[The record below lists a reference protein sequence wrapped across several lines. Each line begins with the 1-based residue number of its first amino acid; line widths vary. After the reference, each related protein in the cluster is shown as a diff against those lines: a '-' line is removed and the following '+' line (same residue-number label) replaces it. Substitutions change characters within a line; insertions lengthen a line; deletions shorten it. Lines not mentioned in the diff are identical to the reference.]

1 MSRDDVRAN
10 LTSWEADSAGYQ
22 QRNAA
27 QLNRWDRLGWGVWD
41 ILEDEIGALGVVDGL
56 DALELGCGACQC
68 GIKVA
73 MRGARVAGLDF
84 SANQLAAAGP
94 NMDASGVRI
103 PLIRANAEELPF
115 ADDSFDLVFCD
126 HGAMT
131 FTDPRVTVPQVARVL
146 RPGGWLV
153 FNMSTPIIWLAWPM
167 VDGPPG
173 LELVRPY
180 FELGRMVWDVGDPSV
195 DYQPTYGGW
204 IRLFRAN
211 GLLVEDLIE
220 LRPGRDAA
228 STYGSYASVEWAR
241 DFPGEHIWKVRK
253 ESA

>member
-1 MSRDDVRAN
+1 
-10 LTSWEADSAGYQ
+10 
-22 QRNAA
+22 
-27 QLNRWDRLGWGVWD
+27 
-41 ILEDEIGALGVVDGL
+41 
-56 DALELGCGACQC
+56 
-68 GIKVA
+68 
-73 MRGARVAGLDF
+73 
-84 SANQLAAAGP
+84 
-94 NMDASGVRI
+94 
-103 PLIRANAEELPF
+103 
-115 ADDSFDLVFCD
+115 
-126 HGAMT
+126 
-131 FTDPRVTVPQVARVL
+131 
-146 RPGGWLV
+146 
-153 FNMSTPIIWLAWPM
+153 M

-180 FELGRMVWDVGDPSV
+180 FELGRMVWDVDDPSV
-195 DYQPTYGGW
+195 DYQLTYGGW